1 MSISLN
7 TLKLHNEKL
16 DDLVDELEQNFGWK
30 PIHPKEDINTIMYRA
45 GQASDRLYKTK
56 TNRRGNLIMCLGGG
70 APPTPPPL
78 PPAPPPPL
86 PPTPTAPPPDP
97 IVKDVN
103 PQVKR
108 AKDDRGNKNKNQYS
122 KGTGDLRIKLNP
134 KVNTGTGGAAG
145 GGGIN

>member
-1 MSISLN
+1 
-7 TLKLHNEKL
+7 
-16 DDLVDELEQNFGWK
+16 
-30 PIHPKEDINTIMYRA
+30 
-45 GQASDRLYKTK
+45 
-56 TNRRGNLIMCLGGG
+56 MCIGGG

-97 IVKDVN
+97 IMKDVN

-122 KGTGDLRIKLNP
+122 KGTGSLKIKLNP
-134 KVNTGTGGAAG
+134 KVNTGNNTGATGGG
-145 GGGIN
+145 LN